1 MMSKELYGSMIGDF
15 GPLITLIAVITIS
28 VIAILKLGIKF
39 DLNKFLDSRKNRH
52 LSLARLNC
60 PHIRLAPEKDGVS
73 YQSLFVSPSGTLD
86 WVCTQCGTVT
96 HMPLSKE
103 EIEEQVKYY
112 LNNPKKYKKR
122 MHKFEKHA
130 KKSF

>member
-1 MMSKELYGSMIGDF
+1 MMSKELYDSMIGNF
-15 GPLITLIAVITIS
+15 GPLITLIVVITIS

-39 DLNKFLDSRKNRH
+39 DLNKFLDSRKSRH

-96 HMPLSKE
+96 HMPLSEE

-112 LNNPKKYKKR
+112 LNNPKKYKEK

>member
-1 MMSKELYGSMIGDF
+1 MLSKELYDAMIGDF
-15 GPLITLIAVITIS
+15 GPLITLIVIITIS
-28 VIAILKLGIKF
+28 IIAILKLGIKF
-39 DLNKFLDSRKNRH
+39 DLNKYFDSRKSRH

-60 PHIRLAPEKDGVS
+60 PHIRLTPEKDGVS

-86 WVCTQCGTVT
+86 WVCTQCDTVT
-96 HMPLSKE
+96 HMPLSEK
-103 EIEEQVKYY
+103 EIEERAEYY
-112 LNNPKKYKKR
+112 LKNPKVYNKK